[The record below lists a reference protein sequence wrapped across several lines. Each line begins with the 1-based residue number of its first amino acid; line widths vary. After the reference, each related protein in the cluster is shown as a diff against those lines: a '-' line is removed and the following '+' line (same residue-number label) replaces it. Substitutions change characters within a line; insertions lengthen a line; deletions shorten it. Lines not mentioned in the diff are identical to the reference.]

1 MTKNLNIKINVDT
14 KTGQI
19 SILNSK
25 FKDLTNSTS
34 KASEKLKN
42 LDGCFDKIRGTIVS
56 LVGGFLT
63 IKTAMDALNIADNFK
78 NLEGRLSL
86 VSNSQNELIAS
97 TQALFEISRDTRQ
110 SFESTAGLYFRLASS
125 VKELGYSQQ
134 ELADVTRTISQSLII
149 SGASADSANA
159 ALVQLGQGLASGTLR
174 GDELNS
180 VLEQSPRLAQMIA
193 DGMGI
198 TIGEIRKV
206 AEEGKITSQ
215 TVIEAVKSQGE
226 AVSSEFEKMP
236 LTVGQATTNVKTSIM
251 ELISEFDKATGAS
264 STVSDSIM
272 EISNTISSNKT
283 EIIEFGRDVFSS
295 WKMMAT
301 GVTLLGE
308 GVISG
313 FDLIINGFGE
323 VVARAELLG
332 KQGLYNM
339 TSWLSDKINDV
350 IAFFEDAYNK
360 IASFF
365 GAEIKKFDRVDLR
378 VDLGIEESLEK
389 LNAATAKT
397 DEIIQKRAQNIQK
410 YTDSIKKDFDDIA
423 NLRTQ
428 KIEKIELNTK
438 KGKNTVK
445 APKQNTSGKGKS
457 AEQIAREKELA
468 IKKELDRQIEYYKA
482 IGDLTNQRLK
492 EKEKET
498 LRLKELGLNNL
509 QIQEYFAKEE
519 TKWKND
525 ELKKQLENLERYYEL
540 VGEKAKAGNVRAKI
554 NAMDMQSSGNYTNE
568 QIADAN
574 FGSEQQKT
582 NYDTL
587 NSAMGYDTGISGELA
602 TRLSVI
608 DEFHDAELARITEH
622 YALLEDTKANHIAK
636 EQEMDRLAIQTN
648 LSYASA
654 GFDALGGLAKMF
666 YDASGGKNKAA
677 LRAYQAMMVGK
688 AIVNTYTAATNAY
701 ASAGNPYLGAALAA
715 LAIAQGMAQVA
726 QIKAQK
732 FHTGGSV
739 GGDLKSDE
747 VNAVLLKGEYVLNR
761 EQTKQLKDSA
771 AAPQTEQGGGVVIVN
786 TLDNSVFEQWANS
799 RNGKRVIKNVISG
812 D

>member
-1 MTKNLNIKINVDT
+1 M
-14 KTGQI
+14 
-19 SILNSK
+19 
-25 FKDLTNSTS
+25 
-34 KASEKLKN
+34 
-42 LDGCFDKIRGTIVS
+42 
-56 LVGGFLT
+56 
-63 IKTAMDALNIADNFK
+63 
-78 NLEGRLSL
+78 
-86 VSNSQNELIAS
+86 
-97 TQALFEISRDTRQ
+97 
-110 SFESTAGLYFRLASS
+110 
-125 VKELGYSQQ
+125 
-134 ELADVTRTISQSLII
+134 
-149 SGASADSANA
+149 
-159 ALVQLGQGLASGTLR
+159 
-174 GDELNS
+174 
-180 VLEQSPRLAQMIA
+180 
-193 DGMGI
+193 
-198 TIGEIRKV
+198 
-206 AEEGKITSQ
+206 
-215 TVIEAVKSQGE
+215 
-226 AVSSEFEKMP
+226 
-236 LTVGQATTNVKTSIM
+236 
-251 ELISEFDKATGAS
+251 
-264 STVSDSIM
+264 
-272 EISNTISSNKT
+272 
-283 EIIEFGRDVFSS
+283 
-295 WKMMAT
+295 
-301 GVTLLGE
+301 
-308 GVISG
+308 
-313 FDLIINGFGE
+313 
-323 VVARAELLG
+323 
-332 KQGLYNM
+332 
-339 TSWLSDKINDV
+339 
-350 IAFFEDAYNK
+350 
-360 IASFF
+360 
-365 GAEIKKFDRVDLR
+365 
-378 VDLGIEESLEK
+378 
-389 LNAATAKT
+389 
-397 DEIIQKRAQNIQK
+397 
-410 YTDSIKKDFDDIA
+410 
-423 NLRTQ
+423 
-428 KIEKIELNTK
+428 
-438 KGKNTVK
+438 
-445 APKQNTSGKGKS
+445 
-457 AEQIAREKELA
+457 
-468 IKKELDRQIEYYKA
+468 
-482 IGDLTNQRLK
+482 
-492 EKEKET
+492 
-498 LRLKELGLNNL
+498 RLKELGLNNL